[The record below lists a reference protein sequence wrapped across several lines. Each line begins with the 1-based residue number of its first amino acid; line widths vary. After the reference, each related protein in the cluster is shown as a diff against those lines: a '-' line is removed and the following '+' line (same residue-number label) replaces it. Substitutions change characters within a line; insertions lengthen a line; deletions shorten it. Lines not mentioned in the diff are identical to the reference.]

1 MRRLNSLEFFADCV
15 TIKFVRQEGQRS
27 VGGGGGVIQKRK
39 LISIHKCSFWK
50 GVEGCKTPNNFA
62 DGALVVDSE
71 GSQG

>member
-1 MRRLNSLEFFADCV
+1 MRGLDSLEFFADCV
-15 TIKFVRQEGQRS
+15 AIKFVRQGGQRR
-27 VGGGGGVIQKRK
+27 VGGGGIQKRK

-62 DGALVVDSE
+62 DGVLVVTDSE